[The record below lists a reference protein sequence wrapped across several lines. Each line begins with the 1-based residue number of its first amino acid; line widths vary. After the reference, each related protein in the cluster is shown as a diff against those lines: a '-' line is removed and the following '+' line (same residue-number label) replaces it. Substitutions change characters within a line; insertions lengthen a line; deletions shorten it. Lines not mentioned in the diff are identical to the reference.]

1 MTAPIINSFTLDN
14 CVLIAS
20 MKRSL
25 IILSLLISI
34 PGIGQVKTPA
44 EGIQLFNGKDL
55 KGWKVLGGKAK
66 YEVNN
71 GEIIGTTVPNEP
83 NSFLATEEPY
93 GDFILTLEFKN
104 ASGINSGIQFRS
116 ESKPDY
122 QNGRVHGYQL
132 EIDPSPRAWTGGIY
146 DEARRLWLYPLEY
159 NLAAK
164 KALKPVD
171 WNTARIEC
179 IGNTL
184 RIFINGVPTAHVVDD
199 MTPKGFIALQ
209 VHSINKPEEAGKQ
222 VRWRNITLQTQ
233 NLKPTPPDDIF
244 VVNLLPNNVSD
255 QEKKNGVS
263 LLWDGKT
270 LAGWRAPYSDKAPEH
285 GWVIK
290 DGTLTIT
297 KPATADA
304 KHSDLV
310 TQKEFGFFDLQFE
323 FKLTEG
329 ANSGVKYAVA
339 ESEKFKGAAIGLEYQ
354 ILDDVHHPD
363 ARQGVV
369 GNRKQA
375 SLYDLIP
382 ALQIARGQ
390 HKVGEWNWARIIIFP
405 HNRVEHSL
413 NGYKVVEY
421 QRGTPVYDA
430 LVARSKYAEYEK
442 FGIGEKG
449 RILLQDHGDEVSFR
463 SIKIKELMV
472 LPQ

>member
-1 MTAPIINSFTLDN
+1 MKRSVSVIILFL
-14 CVLIAS
+14 LIAS
-20 MKRSL
+20 
-25 IILSLLISI
+25 
-34 PGIGQVKTPA
+34 PGIGQVKNSS
-44 EGIQLFNGKDL
+44 EGIRLFNGKDL
-55 KGWKVLGGKAK
+55 KGWKILGGKAK
-66 YEVNN
+66 YEVKN
-71 GEIIGTTVPNEP
+71 GEIIGTTVSNEP
-83 NSFLATEEPY
+83 NSFLTTEETF
-93 GDFILTLEFKN
+93 GDFILTLDFKN
-104 ASGINSGIQFRS
+104 ESGINSGIQFRS

-159 NLAAK
+159 NPAAK
-164 KALKPVD
+164 KALKPTD

-184 RIFINGVPTAHVVDD
+184 RVFINGVPTSHVVDD
-199 MTPKGFIALQ
+199 MTLKGFIALQ
-209 VHSINKPEEAGKQ
+209 VHSINKPEDAGKQ
-222 VRWRNITLQTQ
+222 VQWRNILLQTQ

-244 VVNLLPNNVSD
+244 VVNLIPNNLSD

-263 LLWDGKT
+263 LLWDGKS
-270 LAGWRAPYSDKAPEH
+270 LDGWRAPYSDKAPEQ

-297 KPATADA
+297 KPASTDA

-354 ILDDVHHPD
+354 ILDDVSHPD
-363 ARQGVV
+363 SRQGAV

-390 HKVGEWNWARIIIFP
+390 HKIGEWNWGRIIVFP
-405 HNRVEHSL
+405 DNRVEHWL

-421 QRGTPVYDA
+421 QRGTPIYDA

-442 FGIGEKG
+442 FGMGEKG

-463 SIKIKELMV
+463 SIKIKELTV
-472 LPQ
+472 KP

>member
-1 MTAPIINSFTLDN
+1 LLAFMKRSVSVIILFL
-14 CVLIAS
+14 LIAS
-20 MKRSL
+20 
-25 IILSLLISI
+25 
-34 PGIGQVKTPA
+34 PGIGQVKNSS
-44 EGIQLFNGKDL
+44 EGIRLFNGKDL
-55 KGWKVLGGKAK
+55 KGWKILGGKAK
-66 YEVNN
+66 YEVKN
-71 GEIIGTTVPNEP
+71 GEIIGTTVSNEP
-83 NSFLATEEPY
+83 NSFLTTEETF

-104 ASGINSGIQFRS
+104 ESGINSGIQFRS

-159 NLAAK
+159 NPAAK
-164 KALKPVD
+164 KALKPTD

-184 RIFINGVPTAHVVDD
+184 RIFINGVPTSHVVDD
-199 MTPKGFIALQ
+199 MTLKGFIALQ
-209 VHSINKPEEAGKQ
+209 VHSINKPEDAGKQ
-222 VRWRNITLQTQ
+222 VQWRNILLQTQ

-244 VVNLLPNNVSD
+244 VVNLIPNNLSD

-263 LLWDGKT
+263 LLWDGKS
-270 LAGWRAPYSDKAPEH
+270 LEGWRAPYSDKAPEQ

-297 KPATADA
+297 KPASADA

-354 ILDDVHHPD
+354 ILDDVSHPD
-363 ARQGVV
+363 SGQGVV
-369 GNRKQA
+369 GNRKQG

-390 HKVGEWNWARIIIFP
+390 HKIGEWNWGRIIVFP
-405 HNRVEHSL
+405 DNRVEHWL

-421 QRGTPVYDA
+421 QRGTPIYDA
-430 LVARSKYAEYEK
+430 LVARSKYAQYEK
-442 FGIGEKG
+442 FGMGEKG

-463 SIKIKELMV
+463 SIKIKELTV
-472 LPQ
+472 KP